1 MIPHDIMVKAN
12 VEWGE
17 PVAVRILSRTK
28 LSDLTLNMLREY
40 RLDDARK
47 YCQNILH
54 ATLIIL

>member
-17 PVAVRILSRTK
+17 PVSVRILSRTTI
-28 LSDLTLNMLREY
+28 SDSTLNMLREY

-47 YCQNILH
+47 YCQLVLN
-54 ATLIIL
+54 ATFIVL

>member
-1 MIPHDIMVKAN
+1 MFSHDIMVKAN

-28 LSDLTLNMLREY
+28 LSDSTLNILREY

-47 YCQNILH
+47 YCQRVLK
-54 ATLIIL
+54 AQLIVL

>member
-1 MIPHDIMVKAN
+1 MIQYDITVKAN

-17 PVAVRILSRTK
+17 SVAVRILSRTK
-28 LSDLTLNMLREY
+28 LSDSTLNMLKGY

-47 YCQNILH
+47 YCQNVLH